1 MSRVMSQMILAV
13 GMLACLAVIA
23 SAQQQPGVTTTGT
36 ETKAFEVIAVDGNQL
51 VVKLPE
57 GTREITVPEDFRF
70 NVDGRQMSVHEL
82 MPGMRGTAT
91 ITTRTTMTPVTVTE
105 VKDGQVV
112 QASGGTIMVRTA
124 EGVKSFTQ
132 SDVDKRG
139 VKIVKDGK
147 PASIT
152 DFHSGDR
159 LSATIVTS
167 RPPRTVTEKEVQA
180 TLARAEPAAP
190 PPTPAPAPAPSAAA
204 AAPAPPSAAAPAR
217 PAAQGLADPS
227 ASKSLPKTASPLPLF
242 AVTGLASLLGAAVLA
257 VRRRRLMR

>member
-1 MSRVMSQMILAV
+1 MSRVMSQVILAA
-13 GMLACLAVIA
+13 GMLACLAASA
-23 SAQQQPGVTTTGT
+23 SAQQQPVTTTAT
-36 ETKAFEVIAVDGNQL
+36 ETKAFEVIAVDGNNL
-51 VVKLPE
+51 VVRLPE
-57 GTREITVPEDFRF
+57 GTREMTVPEDFRF

-112 QASGGTIMVRTA
+112 QASGGAIIVRTA

-132 SDVDKRG
+132 GDVDKRG
-139 VKIVKDGK
+139 VKIMKDGK
-147 PASIT
+147 PASIS

-159 LSATIVTS
+159 LTATIVTS

-180 TLARAEPAAP
+180 TLARAEPAPAP
-190 PPTPAPAPAPSAAA
+190 PPSPAAAPTPSA

-217 PAAQGLADPS
+217 PAAQGRAEPPS
-227 ASKSLPKTASPLPLF
+227 SRSLPKTASPLPLL
-242 AVTGLASLLGAAVLA
+242 ALTGLASILGAAALA
-257 VRRRRLMR
+257 VRRRRLLR